1 MCVCFNGFF
10 IFTLCMTPDVHY
22 VVGFWEMYSAS
33 QICVGVLSPLPLFLV
48 FFFSFF
54 LSLLLLWQVT
64 FTGPL
69 FFFFNHRKGNKSAL
83 RCWRSEGKGKK
94 DETCAFFF
102 LCVCVR
108 ICYSTSVACQ
118 KWQSVCCGCTEKR
131 GDGAVDAGS
140 RATEGRVRSFF
151 FSSSNTFFKYLCL
164 CSLLSL
170 LHSPVDGFCFPSLYC
185 ILRFF
190 FIFVSG
196 GRQQGES
203 GLYSE

>member
-1 MCVCFNGFF
+1 M
-10 IFTLCMTPDVHY
+10 
-22 VVGFWEMYSAS
+22 
-33 QICVGVLSPLPLFLV
+33 
-48 FFFSFF
+48 
-54 LSLLLLWQVT
+54 LWQVT

-102 LCVCVR
+102 CVCVR

-151 FSSSNTFFKYLCL
+151 FF
-164 CSLLSL
+164 LLLIPFLNICASIPFCRCYIRL
-170 LHSPVDGFCFPSLYC
+170 LMAFVFRLSTASCG
-185 ILRFF
+185 FF